1 MAYKQRTEIDAGLPE
16 ELRARAYEQ
25 RRAEAELLEEIVRSY
40 LVLAPR
46 RSNRVGGL
54 C

>member
-1 MAYKQRTEIDAGLPE
+1 MVGLSRRNCGPGPANKSRT
-16 ELRARAYEQ
+16 
-25 RRAEAELLEEIVRSY
+25 EAELLEEILRSY

-46 RSNRVGGL
+46 RSERLGEL